1 MRPYGGDAS
10 CQCRRDDGAAQAG
23 ADHSKTP
30 PDIWPIRP
38 SISAVFQPARSIP
51 EERCGAPV
59 LDIGMRLPQIAE
71 VGVGTVHRGKSSAT
85 ANGNTDPADQQA
97 A

>member
-1 MRPYGGDAS
+1 MAATPHAS
-10 CQCRRDDGAAQAG
+10 VGAMMVLLRLEQIIPKPLPISGRSASAF
-23 ADHSKTP
+23 P
-30 PDIWPIRP
+30 PFSR
-38 SISAVFQPARSIP
+38 PARSIP

-59 LDIGMRLPQIAE
+59 LDIGMSLPQIAE